1 MSVAG
6 EVDTKP
12 TALKLCRGKRANGP
26 AMTTAT
32 QRAELGPATPMA
44 GIAMALCAF
53 AMFTAMDTC
62 IKLLGGRYH
71 VLQVMFLNSVFAL
84 PAVAVIAAA
93 RGRLRLLWPRHW
105 RLHLARWS
113 ISYLATI
120 AIFSSFPHLALADA
134 YAILFTAPLL
144 ITALSAVV
152 LGERVGWRCW
162 TAVAVGFGGVLVV
175 LDPGHG
181 MIAVAGLIVLAGAV
195 GHAFNMLFVRKL
207 AVAGEAVEA
216 TGTAGNLL
224 TCAVTPLFLPWL
236 WQTPSTGD
244 LGITVFAGAVAG
256 SAFLLLA
263 AAFRA
268 APAAVIAPFQ
278 YSQMLYALAV
288 GWLLFADWPSN
299 RMLLGSVIIAGSGL
313 YVLRHETRG
322 PRSGA

>member
-1 MSVAG
+1 
-6 EVDTKP
+6 
-12 TALKLCRGKRANGP
+12 
-26 AMTTAT
+26 
-32 QRAELGPATPMA
+32 
-44 GIAMALCAF
+44 MALCAY

-84 PAVAVIAAA
+84 PAVLAIAAA
-93 RGRLRLLWPRHW
+93 RGRLHLLWPRHW
-105 RLHLARWS
+105 HLHLWRWS
-113 ISYLATI
+113 ISYLASI
-120 AIFSSFPHLALADA
+120 AIFSSYPHLALADA

-144 ITALSAVV
+144 ITALAGLM
-152 LGERVGWRCW
+152 LGERVGWRSW
-162 TAVAVGFGGVLVV
+162 TAVAVAFLGVLVV

-181 MIAVAGLIVLAGAV
+181 MIAVAGLVVLAGAV

-224 TCAVTPLFLPWL
+224 TCAVTPLLLPWV
-236 WQTPSTGD
+236 WKSPSVGD
-244 LGITVFAGAVAG
+244 LGIAAFAGMTAG

-278 YSQMLYALAV
+278 YSQMLYAILV
-288 GWLLFADWPSN
+288 GWLLFADWPST
-299 RMLLGSVIIAGSGL
+299 RMLLGSAIIVASGL
-313 YVLRHETRG
+313 YVLRHETGGRG
-322 PRSGA
+322 RRRRAA

>member
-1 MSVAG
+1 
-6 EVDTKP
+6 
-12 TALKLCRGKRANGP
+12 
-26 AMTTAT
+26 MTTAS

-44 GIAMALCAF
+44 GIGMALCAY

-71 VLQVMFLNSVFAL
+71 VLQVMFLNSLFAL
-84 PAVAVIAAA
+84 PAVVAIAAVRA
-93 RGRLRLLWPRHW
+93 RVHLLRPRHW

-120 AIFSSFPHLALADA
+120 AIFWSYPHLALADV

-144 ITALSAVV
+144 ITALAGLM
-152 LGERVGWRCW
+152 LGERVAWRCW
-162 TAVAVGFGGVLVV
+162 VAVAVGFAGVLVV

-181 MIAVAGLIVLAGAV
+181 VIAVAGLVVLAGAV

-224 TCAVTPLFLPWL
+224 TCAVTPLFLPWV
-236 WQTPSTGD
+236 WRTPSLED
-244 LGITVFAGAVAG
+244 LGIVATAGTIAG

-263 AAFRA
+263 AAYRA

-278 YSQMLYALAV
+278 YSQMLYAILV
-288 GWLLFADWPSN
+288 GWLLFADWPSS
-299 RMLLGSVIIAGSGL
+299 RMLLGSSIIVASGL
-313 YVLRHETRG
+313 YVLRQETGG
-322 PRSGA
+322 PGRRRRTA